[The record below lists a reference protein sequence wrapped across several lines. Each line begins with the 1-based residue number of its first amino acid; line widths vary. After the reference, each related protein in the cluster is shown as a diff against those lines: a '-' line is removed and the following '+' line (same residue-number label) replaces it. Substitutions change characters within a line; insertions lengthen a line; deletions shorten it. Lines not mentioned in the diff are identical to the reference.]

1 MMKEFQLMKMNPWA
15 LAVRLLPAL
24 AAAALAW
31 PVAALAQTA
40 AVDPEALKMLR
51 RSTDYI
57 ASTKQFSL
65 DNDSSIEV
73 VLNTG
78 QKLQL
83 DHRVALTVQRPDKM
97 YAERVGELISQSFS
111 YDGKSLS
118 VNLPDQKVY
127 ATATVPPTIDG
138 MLDMARDKLDVVAPG
153 ADLVYANAYQRLTD
167 GLTSAFVVGKA
178 FVGGARCDHI
188 AFRNAEVDWQIWIQ
202 DGDLPLPRKFVI
214 TSKRM
219 PGSPQF
225 SSTLSNWNLAP
236 NVSAATFAFTP
247 PAGAQRIE
255 FLPVSSPR

>member
-1 MMKEFQLMKMNPWA
+1 MNRSKRVVISRLLSA
-15 LAVRLLPAL
+15 LAVVAF
-24 AAAALAW
+24 AW
-31 PVAALAQTA
+31 PVAGLAQSA
-40 AVDPEALKMLR
+40 LVDPEALKLLR
-51 RSTDYI
+51 RSTDYV
-57 ASTKQFSL
+57 AAAKQFSL
-65 DNDSSIEV
+65 VNDSSIEV
-73 VLNTG
+73 VLSTG

-127 ATATVPPTIDG
+127 ATAMVPPTIDG
-138 MLDMARDKLDVVAPG
+138 MLDKARDKLDVVAPG
-153 ADLVYANAYQRLTD
+153 ADLVYANAYQRLTE

-178 FVGGARCDHI
+178 FVGGASCDHI
-188 AFRNAEVDWQIWIQ
+188 ALRNAEVDWQIWIQ

-219 PGSPQF
+219 AGSPQF

-236 NVSAATFAFTP
+236 NVSAATFSFTP
-247 PAGAQRIE
+247 PAGAQKVE
-255 FLPVSSPR
+255 FLPVSAPR

>member
-1 MMKEFQLMKMNPWA
+1 MNRNKR
-15 LAVRLLPAL
+15 AVISRLLPAF
-24 AAAALAW
+24 AVVAFAW
-31 PVAALAQTA
+31 PAASWAQSA
-40 AVDPEALKMLR
+40 LVDPEALKMLR
-51 RSTDYI
+51 RSTDYV
-57 ASTKQFSL
+57 ASARQFSL

-73 VLNTG
+73 VLSTG
-78 QKLQL
+78 QKLQF

-111 YDGKSLS
+111 YDGKSLT

-127 ATATVPPTIDG
+127 ASAAVPPTIDG
-138 MLDMARDKLDVVAPG
+138 MLDVARDKLDVVAPG
-153 ADLVYANAYQRLTD
+153 ADLVYANAYQRLTE

-219 PGSPQF
+219 AGSPQF
-225 SSTLSNWNLAP
+225 ESVLSNWNLAP

-247 PAGAQRIE
+247 PAGAQRVE
-255 FLPVSSPR
+255 FLPVSAPR